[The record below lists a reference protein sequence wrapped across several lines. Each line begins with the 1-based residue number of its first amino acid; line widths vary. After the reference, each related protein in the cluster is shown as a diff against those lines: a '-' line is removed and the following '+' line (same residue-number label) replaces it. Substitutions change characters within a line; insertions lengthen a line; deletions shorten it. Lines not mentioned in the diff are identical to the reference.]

1 MYKRVA
7 ELAAKRGLSI
17 CKLEQIANVAN
28 GTIGKWR
35 NGRGASAETI
45 VKIAKV
51 LGVSTDYLLG
61 VTEELQDGNRKPGQA
76 QGDRR

>member
-1 MYKRVA
+1 MYERI
-7 ELAAKRGLSI
+7 AKLVEEQGLSI
-17 CKLEQIANVAN
+17 CKLEQMANVAN

-61 VTEELQDGNRKPGQA
+61 VTEELQDGNRKSEQA
-76 QGDRR
+76 QGDKR

>member
-17 CKLEQIANVAN
+17 CKLEQMANVAN

-35 NGRGASAETI
+35 NGRGATVETI
-45 VKIAKV
+45 VKLAKA
-51 LGVSTDYLLG
+51 LDVSVDYLLG
-61 VTEELQDGNRKPGQA
+61 ISGEQ
-76 QGDRR
+76 